1 MDGTEV
7 RYVMTYPWPLT
18 APKLTPSIIQ
28 LECLNNVA
36 MIDALRSKVLGRGRG
51 PVKSSIVRH
60 VSLTNNTKPL
70 ITALAAHLLYVY
82 GDRPGL

>member
-7 RYVMTYPWPLT
+7 RYVMTYARPLT

-36 MIDALRSKVLGRGRG
+36 MIDELRSKLLGRGR
-51 PVKSSIVRH
+51 VKSSIVGH
-60 VSLTNNTKPL
+60 VSLTNSTKPL